1 MKNCKT
7 TFIFVDLDFLER
19 LLEKKNENFCGTEF
33 PLLKISI
40 YKDYLYCYIEIDFY
54 IDVPLVSN

>member
-19 LLEKKNENFCGTEF
+19 LLEKKNEIFLWVGVPTFE
-33 PLLKISI
+33 
-40 YKDYLYCYIEIDFY
+40 DFY
-54 IDVPLVSN
+54 LQGLFVLLYRN